1 MFDNVIRIIIE
12 ANDRASK
19 TFAKVDQSVVNM
31 RKGLE
36 PLNGEMDKLQ
46 NAMHSFGLSADQS
59 ISNIRKEFEPLNDE
73 LGKLHDAMYGFGL
86 SIDDSFEKVE
96 KRFVRLRS
104 SVQKSSDSVKQ
115 LLKDVRDNDRISR
128 MFNDMSRSA
137 SRMSSQLDKAGDSL
151 RKFGLGGAVLT
162 VLPQLIVLLVQLGA
176 QLVAVASSAGIAAA
190 GLGAG
195 LAAGVAQAVPAIGL
209 LAVALKGLQS
219 VMAAVKAANNDTA
232 KSSAGVSD
240 AADKQR
246 AANDALIAAQ
256 ERVKEAQRKLT
267 EARKEAR
274 RELQDMV
281 LDQEKARISAERT
294 DLSLERARQSA
305 RKASVTGNLSD
316 LADSTLDVREGKVD
330 RKQSRLDVARGGRD
344 LNKALAAGV
353 EGSDKVLSA
362 RKELADATRDL
373 DKAQREAAKSAQS
386 MAVGS
391 DAAATALAKLTP
403 AQKRLFDAIMSIR
416 KVAKEAVGGAT
427 EAITDGFTH
436 AVKKAEQV
444 LENIKVQRAM
454 NRLGASIR
462 DGFKT
467 VTNMVSGPEGQKIFA
482 GLTEAAA
489 QNIPHVAKAIGNLSI
504 AFGRLAMAGRPFVE
518 WMIKG
523 FERWS
528 ERVEKGSR
536 NTKSLTHFFE
546 EGQKHLKAWVGL
558 LSSIIDLF
566 LALGGAASGTGLK
579 TVNDMSKAIRKT
591 ADNIRESKKET
602 KQFWDT
608 VYSLNGP
615 MATFFKSLGKL
626 MLDVFKGGGAES
638 FKSFSKLM
646 SDVLVPAMATVLKVT
661 AQLTRILLKF
671 LTLPFVS
678 DIVKWGVVIAGLA
691 FALAKFVAIMEVL
704 GAIVGVVAS
713 AFGLLRAA
721 VMAHPIIALITGLVV
736 AIVLLDKKFHF
747 LKPTLD
753 WLMDALKWLG
763 KGFLKLANIVGDAI
777 GDMVRLI
784 ARGVKRIANWITDGP
799 VGDAL
804 RWWARAWRRILNVAI
819 DVLGDIVSLIRRVGK
834 RIVNLFS
841 DIWDAVKT
849 DTKAAFSWILDKLG
863 DFWGKF
869 TDVVKDAAGGV
880 KKAFQVVAS
889 GIKNIFVEIFK
900 GIYNAVREVV
910 NAIANGAA
918 KIANLPGISSFA
930 GGKIPKNPMPPYDKA
945 FAEGGV
951 VKAKP
956 GGIRALIGEAGHDEV
971 VLTTDPR
978 HQNNTK
984 RLLSMFLS
992 RTGIMPDY
1000 AFAKGGYVQGANP
1013 PGSTTARM
1021 LANYMFQKGFSVTS
1035 AKDGKHAAN
1044 SYHYKNGGSALDF
1057 GNSVNNLN
1065 SVWSVLSPMKAIF
1078 AELFGPKGLYHGSQ
1092 KFSSPALQAQHND
1105 HVHVATGSIG
1115 VATLSKALLGIVKG
1129 VGNSMTGGAIS
1140 KLAPWIKKATKDF
1153 SGWVKGFIGDDPK
1166 NNNKIGPYKGL
1177 MHDIWGAYK
1186 KAIKKKLDEAKE
1198 KGSDDVDTS
1207 PAGGGLISWL
1217 TKALKITHKYSPMN
1231 LRLLKGRALQES
1243 GGDPKAQNNWDC
1255 LPVDSLI
1262 LTRSGWKHYSE
1273 VEVGDET
1280 IGFNSETGKSE
1291 WTKVTGIHHYD
1302 DAELVEIGNKRWSVK
1317 STPNHKWLV
1326 ERNRSVPIEDSCHLC
1341 DWPENVKRTGTTT
1354 DRGIN
1359 IHLKKIHG
1367 INVSSQKV
1375 KEYELVEAERLNVK
1389 KPYSVRV
1396 SAVAKTESRL
1406 NIDLAESEF
1415 LGWLLG
1421 DGHIRRKELSTHR
1434 GRPLVTLSQKKPEGI
1449 NQCQAIIEKLP
1460 TSDVACYEHNGGTLT
1475 WALSRSYGEDLLER
1489 SNYANHEQ
1497 MLLSMSTDQRAAFLR
1512 GVIGAEGT
1520 TNGKHT
1526 VIPQVFG
1533 DKFDVIQL
1541 AVFLDGNRPSI
1552 RDRSAFDLARGWS
1565 PSGAVAVCRPN
1576 VSILNRKPAGRGE
1589 VWCVTTDLGTW
1600 TAKQGAHIFL
1610 TGNSNAKAGHP
1621 SKGLLQTIDSTFN
1634 TYKMP
1639 GMNNIWNPIHNAVA
1653 AIRYMF
1659 ARYGH
1664 IVGPSS
1670 TGYATGGELPGSE
1683 GSPINV
1689 LAHAGE
1695 MILNRSQQMALGGPA
1710 KLRRMFG
1717 FNPRTGKFATGGE
1730 VGLPDLERNA
1740 GSKALRSLDD
1750 PVSEFTSDLSKAS
1763 KGLLK
1768 AITGNKGTK
1777 AILKIIRQM
1786 TSDEGPIAL
1795 LLDSLST
1802 MRDQFSAFIKKRRF
1816 TTSEADL
1823 SSEEAE
1829 KLNEIDSKI
1838 AREKK
1843 RRRPSKSRLNRLQK
1857 QREKILSQANVSEV
1871 LDGSDQSELELDEL
1885 EKEGSTLAGARA
1897 DVQADIDAVKRKLRA
1912 EKRKGKRKN
1921 KGKIR
1926 KYDAALNALEKSLN
1940 DVDSAIGDNLESR
1953 FQKQQEIIENQISE
1967 IGERAD
1973 SRNSAIDI
1981 KRRLSTALGQL
1992 GNIPTLINE
2001 QISSVGQ
2008 QVAELRTTLENAK
2021 KLGDQKLVEKVQKQ
2035 IDDLNTSIVEM
2046 TIEKINA
2053 AVTAIN
2059 TSAERQTAIID
2070 RAKRVANATGNKSA
2084 IPDLLKSQLAIV
2096 QSQAKSIEGQ
2106 AWSAHLAGNDDL
2118 RTQLDAQ
2125 KNELKTQAVELVS
2138 EIFNASID
2146 AVNSSAATSM
2156 SLIDTKSRM
2165 ANIANLGRP
2174 DYASLGSLLSD
2185 KGSVL
2190 STQKAELESLLSQAI
2205 AAGNKALTDSLNQ
2218 SVLDLEAAINENT
2231 LAIEQNT
2238 VAALQFKIDNTNK
2251 SSNFLT
2257 GVADAS
2263 SSIIK
2268 TIGEMMG
2275 EVDTGA
2281 LLEYAT
2287 SKGETLQSQG
2297 QSLKSYLDEFLGGT
2311 LGSSFTSATGTELVD
2326 MVNTIVS
2333 STDLSGMITEEVD
2346 QFYSLIDA
2354 ILSNEQAVQDN
2365 TSAIEDLEGS
2375 MNQQSFTTSAWEQFR
2390 QAIFNGS
2397 GQLLSAYDIPSM
2409 ASGGVITKEGLVN
2422 LHAGERV
2429 LTTEETNNLGGN
2441 TEINVSIK
2449 EAAVA
2454 ADPTVIAKT
2463 IAWELASSG
2472 TI

>member
-1 MFDNVIRIIIE
+1 MLENVIRIVIT

-19 TFAKVDQSVVNM
+19 TFAKVDASLETF
-31 RKGLE
+31 RK
-36 PLNGEMDKLQ
+36 
-46 NAMHSFGLSADQS
+46 
-59 ISNIRKEFEPLNDE
+59 
-73 LGKLHDAMYGFGL
+73 
-86 SIDDSFEKVE
+86 
-96 KRFVRLRS
+96 RLKGTS
-104 SVQKSSDSVKQ
+104 
-115 LLKDVRDNDRISR
+115 RDNDTISR

-137 SRMSSQLDKAGDSL
+137 SKMSSQLDKAGDSL
-151 RKFGLGGAVLT
+151 RKFGLSGAVITL
-162 VLPQLIVLLVQLGA
+162 LPQLIVLLVQLGA
-176 QLVAVASSAGIAAA
+176 QLIAVASSAGIAAA

-195 LAAGVAQAVPAIGL
+195 LAAGAAQAVPAIGL
-209 LAVALKGLQS
+209 LAIALKGLQN
-219 VMAAVKAANNDTA
+219 VMAAVKAVNNDTA

-246 AANDALIAAQ
+246 AANDALVAAQ

-267 EARKEAR
+267 DARREAR

-281 LDQEKARISAERT
+281 LDQEKARISAERA

-316 LADSTLDVREGKVD
+316 LADATLDVKEGKVD
-330 RKQSRLDVARGGRD
+330 RKQNRLDVSRGGKD
-344 LNKALAAGV
+344 LNKALASGV
-353 EGSDKVLSA
+353 EGSDKVVSA
-362 RKELADATRDL
+362 RKELADATKDL
-373 DKAQREAAKSAQS
+373 DKAQREAAKSTKA
-386 MAVGS
+386 MTDGS
-391 DAAATALAKLTP
+391 NAATAALAKLTP
-403 AQKRLFDAIMSIR
+403 AQKRLFDAIMSIK
-416 KVAKEAVGGAT
+416 KVAKEAIGGAT

-436 AVKKAEQV
+436 AVKKAEKV

-454 NRLGASIR
+454 NKLGASIR
-462 DGFKT
+462 DGLKT

-518 WMIKG
+518 WMVKG

-528 ERVEKGSR
+528 EKVEKGSR
-536 NTKSLTHFFE
+536 NTKSLTHFFQ
-546 EGQKHLKAWVGL
+546 EGQKHLKAWVNL
-558 LSSIIDLF
+558 LSSIVDLF
-566 LALGGAASGTGLK
+566 LALGGSASSTGLK
-579 TVNDMSKAIRKT
+579 TVNDMSKSIRKT
-591 ADNIRESKKET
+591 ADNIKESKKET

-615 MATFFKSLGKL
+615 MSRFFKSLGK
-626 MLDVFKGGGAES
+626 MMIDVFKGGGAES
-638 FKSFSKLM
+638 FKNFSKLM
-646 SDVLVPAMATVLKVT
+646 SDVLVPAMTTVFKVIV
-661 AQLTRILLKF
+661 QLTRIILKF

-678 DIVKWGVVIAGLA
+678 DIVKWGVVIVGLA

-704 GAIVGVVAS
+704 GAIVRVVAS
-713 AFGLLRAA
+713 AFGLLGAI
-721 VMAHPIIALITGLVV
+721 VMAHPIVALIAALVV
-736 AIVLLDKKFHF
+736 AIVLLEKKFHF

-777 GDMVRLI
+777 GDMVRRI
-784 ARGVKRIANWITDGP
+784 ARGVKRIANWISDGP
-799 VGDAL
+799 IGDAI
-804 RWWARAWRRILNVAI
+804 RWWARVWRRMAHTVA
-819 DVLGDIVSLIRRVGK
+819 DVLGDIVSVIRRVGK
-834 RIVNLFS
+834 RIGGLFS
-841 DIWDAVKT
+841 DIWGTVKSV
-849 DTKAAFSWILDKLG
+849 TKNAFSWILKKLG
-863 DFWGKF
+863 DFWDKF
-869 TDVVKDAAGGV
+869 TDVVKGAAGGV
-880 KKAFQVVAS
+880 KKAFEVVAK

-900 GIYNAVREVV
+900 GIYSAVREVV

-930 GGKIPKNPMPPYDKA
+930 GGKIPRNPMPPYDKA

-956 GGIRALIGEAGHDEV
+956 GGIKALIGEAGHDEV
-971 VLTTDPR
+971 VLTTDPK

-992 RTGIMPDY
+992 KTGIMPEY
-1000 AFAKGGYVQGANP
+1000 AFAKGGYVQGARP

-1021 LANYMFQKGFSVTS
+1021 LANYMFEKGFNVTS
-1035 AKDGKHAAN
+1035 AKDGRHAAN

-1065 SVWSVLSPMKAIF
+1065 SVWSVLAPMKAIF

-1092 KFSSPALQAQHND
+1092 KFSSPAIQAQHND
-1105 HVHVATGSIG
+1105 HVHVATGSISAGTIKKILLG
-1115 VATLSKALLGIVKG
+1115 VAKGIGDSV
-1129 VGNSMTGGAIS
+1129 TGGAVS
-1140 KLAPWIKKATKDF
+1140 KLAPWIKKATKNF
-1153 SGWVKGFIGDDPK
+1153 SGWVSGFIGDDPK
-1166 NNNKIGPYKGL
+1166 DNKKIGPYRGL
-1177 MHDIWGAYK
+1177 MHNIWGAYR
-1186 KAIKKKLDEAKE
+1186 KAIKKKLNEAKE
-1198 KGSDDVDTS
+1198 KDSDNVDTS
-1207 PAGGGLISWL
+1207 PASGGLISWL

-1243 GGDPKAQNNWDC
+1243 GGDPKAQNNWD
-1255 LPVDSLI
+1255 
-1262 LTRSGWKHYSE
+1262 
-1273 VEVGDET
+1273 
-1280 IGFNSETGKSE
+1280 
-1291 WTKVTGIHHYD
+1291 
-1302 DAELVEIGNKRWSVK
+1302 
-1317 STPNHKWLV
+1317 
-1326 ERNRSVPIEDSCHLC
+1326 
-1341 DWPENVKRTGTTT
+1341 
-1354 DRGIN
+1354 
-1359 IHLKKIHG
+1359 
-1367 INVSSQKV
+1367 
-1375 KEYELVEAERLNVK
+1375 
-1389 KPYSVRV
+1389 
-1396 SAVAKTESRL
+1396 
-1406 NIDLAESEF
+1406 
-1415 LGWLLG
+1415 
-1421 DGHIRRKELSTHR
+1421 
-1434 GRPLVTLSQKKPEGI
+1434 
-1449 NQCQAIIEKLP
+1449 
-1460 TSDVACYEHNGGTLT
+1460 
-1475 WALSRSYGEDLLER
+1475 
-1489 SNYANHEQ
+1489 
-1497 MLLSMSTDQRAAFLR
+1497 
-1512 GVIGAEGT
+1512 
-1520 TNGKHT
+1520 
-1526 VIPQVFG
+1526 
-1533 DKFDVIQL
+1533 
-1541 AVFLDGNRPSI
+1541 
-1552 RDRSAFDLARGWS
+1552 
-1565 PSGAVAVCRPN
+1565 
-1576 VSILNRKPAGRGE
+1576 
-1589 VWCVTTDLGTW
+1589 
-1600 TAKQGAHIFL
+1600 
-1610 TGNSNAKAGHP
+1610 SNAKAGHP

-1710 KLRRMFG
+1710 RLRRMFG

-1730 VGLPDLERNA
+1730 IGLPDSERKA

-1763 KGLLK
+1763 KSLLK

-1816 TTSEADL
+1816 TTSEDNL

-1829 KLNEIDSKI
+1829 KLNDIDDKI

-1843 RRRPSKSRLNRLQK
+1843 RKRPRKSRLNSLQK
-1857 QREKILSQANVSEV
+1857 RREKILSQANVSET
-1871 LDGSDQSELELDEL
+1871 LTPSDQSELELDEL
-1885 EKEGSTLAGARA
+1885 EKEGSTLAGARS
-1897 DVQADIDAVKRKLRA
+1897 DVQADIDAIKKKLRA

-1921 KGKIR
+1921 KSKIR
-1926 KYDAALNALEKSLN
+1926 KYDAALNALEKSMN
-1940 DVDSAIGDNLESR
+1940 EVDSAIGDNLEAR
-1953 FQKQQEIIENQISE
+1953 FQKQQEIIDNQITE

-1973 SRNSAIDI
+1973 KRNSAIDI
-1981 KRRLSTALGQL
+1981 KRRLSIALGQL
-1992 GNIPTLINE
+1992 GNIPGLINE

-2059 TSAERQTAIID
+2059 TSAERQTAVID
-2070 RAKRVANATGNKSA
+2070 RAKRVASATGNKSA
-2084 IPDLLKSQLAIV
+2084 IPELLKSQLAV
-2096 QSQAKSIEGQ
+2096 VREQAKSIEGQ
-2106 AWSAHLAGNDDL
+2106 AWGAHVAGNEDL

-2125 KNELKTQAVELVS
+2125 KNELKTQAVELVA
-2138 EIFNASID
+2138 EIFNASIES
-2146 AVNSSAATSM
+2146 VNSSAATSM

-2185 KGSVL
+2185 KGGVL
-2190 STQKAELESLLSQAI
+2190 STQKSELESLLSQAI
-2205 AAGNKALTDSLNQ
+2205 AAGNEALTDSLNQ
-2218 SVLDLEAAINENT
+2218 SVLDLEAAISENT

-2251 SSNFLT
+2251 SSSFLT

-2297 QSLKSYLDEFLGGT
+2297 QSLKGYLDEFLGGT
-2311 LGSSFTSATGTELVD
+2311 LGSSFTSATGTDLVD
-2326 MVNTIVS
+2326 MVNKIVS

-2375 MNQQSFTTSAWEQFR
+2375 MKQQTFTTTAWEKFR
-2390 QAIFNGS
+2390 QAIFDGS
-2397 GQLLSAYDIPSM
+2397 GNLLSSYDIPQM
-2409 ASGGVITKEGLVN
+2409 ATGGMIAKEGLFH
-2422 LHAGERV
+2422 LHAGEKV
-2429 LTTEETNNLGGN
+2429 TPADEVNNLSGDTNINIAVNKAGGP
-2441 TEINVSIK
+2441 ID
-2449 EAAVA
+2449 
-2454 ADPTVIAKT
+2454 ADYLAKRMS
-2463 IAWELASSG
+2463 WELYSRG
-2472 TI
+2472 RR